1 MYSFLIKNMK
11 KIIIGVLALAV
22 VLGVA
27 FWMFAPTLFG
37 PKEEPIKE
45 ITLSMYGLWE
55 SEELLKP
62 AIDEYKKLHPNITIK
77 YEFNRS
83 TNYRTKVQTRI
94 ANNDPQRP
102 DIFILH
108 NSWLPMFVNSGL
120 VTPVPASVLSYADFT
135 RSFYPIVKD
144 TLSANNQI
152 YALPRGIDG
161 LALYYNPELLE
172 AKGINVPTNWKEL
185 ADAAAAA
192 AVTDEEGNLQVGGLA
207 IGIPGNVDH
216 WSDILG
222 LLFLQ
227 LPGSSL
233 EKPNDEGR
241 LGEEVLRYF
250 TSLATG
256 RETNGI
262 VLWDKTMP
270 ASTDAFAEKRLA
282 FYIAPSWRA
291 SELRQKNPELKFGI
305 APMPQ
310 LPGQSIV
317 NWGTFWAYGVSST
330 SQYPQEAWEFVN
342 FLTSAETQVLL
353 YGEASNSRLFGLPY
367 SRTELKEQVIDDPF
381 VGPFIKQSDTYK
393 SWYLNSGTF
402 DQGIN
407 DNIIKYYEDGINGI
421 VDLGKEPNAVLGTI
435 QDGVQQ
441 ELGKYA
447 PQPAVTTQ

>member
-1 MYSFLIKNMK
+1 MK
-11 KIIIGVLALAV
+11 KVIIGVLALAV
-22 VLGVA
+22 VLGVL
-27 FWMFAPTLFG
+27 FFMFAPSLFG

-45 ITLSMYGLWE
+45 INLTMYGLWE

-62 AIDEYKKLHPNITIK
+62 AIDEYKKLHPNITVK

-108 NSWLPMFVNSGL
+108 NSWLPMFVKDGSL
-120 VTPVPASVLSYADFT
+120 APLPLDLLSFEEF
-135 RSFYPIVKD
+135 SKGFYPVVKD
-144 TLSANNQI
+144 TLSGGNQI

-172 AKGINVPTNWKEL
+172 PLGVNIPKNWKEL
-185 ADAAAAA
+185 TDAAAAV
-192 AVTDEEGNLQVGGLA
+192 AVNDEDGKVTTGGLA
-207 IGIPGNVDH
+207 IGMTGNVDH

-227 LPGSSL
+227 LPGASL
-233 EKPNDEGR
+233 EKPNDPLR

-250 TSLATG
+250 TDLPTG
-256 RETNGI
+256 KLTEGKI
-262 VLWDKTMP
+262 LWDKNMP
-270 ASTDAFAEKRLA
+270 SSTQAFAEKRLA

-291 SELRQKNPELKFGI
+291 SELRQLNKELKFGI

-310 LPGQSIV
+310 LPNQPVV

-330 SQYPQEAWEFVN
+330 SPYSREAWEFVK
-342 FLTSAETQVLL
+342 FLTSADTQLLL
-353 YGEASNSRLFGLPY
+353 YREASVARLFGLPY
-367 SRTELKEQVIDDPF
+367 SRLELRDKVKDDPF
-381 VGPFIKQSDTYK
+381 VGPFINQAGTYK

-407 DNIIKYYEDGINGI
+407 DQIIKYYEDGINGI
-421 VDLGKEPNAVLGTI
+421 VDQRKEPSAVLGTI
-435 QDGVQQ
+435 EQGVQQ
-441 ELGKYA
+441 ELDKYRK
-447 PQPAVTTQ
+447 PAVAPSP